1 MGLLRIWALP
11 AAVLASAACLASA
24 ASFDEKKAFIYDVAP
39 KVRIAGSGFDA
50 LDASTLKLNFAP
62 KLAKDTDYKLEIQS
76 STVMVLSLQEDK
88 KWIKLD
94 DGASPTPLYLSSASS
109 GDDTLLEDSV
119 QIATILPAPTVDA
132 SSKEIYMKTT
142 PRLVIN
148 GTNFNLKS
156 TELFF
161 DPPLQEGTAI
171 QKQLMSSTQIALS
184 KHFSF
189 DDPNVW
195 APEPGPLKVV
205 AINTGGGRL
214 ALKPEDGGVVIAEI
228 QADLEGHG
236 VSVQSH
242 ESFDIYQST
251 KSIQIAG
258 EGFVDGIKVRFGNA
272 LRGGGTNFTISDVQ
286 PDVMTLDL
294 VEGSTWRKNRD
305 ALPGALILL
314 AADAGD
320 GWVPLGPTAAK
331 AGRKVATVFEDPSV
345 VASDVEIFRTHTHE
359 LQIVGTGFNKLAR
372 PMIDF
377 EPPLDSSSVVVD
389 VVNRTMIRLS
399 LSPGASQWTAAE
411 NLGPLTIKGMDTGAG
426 MQVFDAPVTVATV
439 VSDSDVHESGVQ
451 VYPIYGQ
458 PKYQSAKEPLT
469 ITGTGFK
476 GEPVLN
482 FEPAIWADKN
492 YTVTVVSDTE
502 LKLDLVDGSMWSKY
516 AGALMV
522 KGINVGD
529 GDVELAG
536 GKGVKV
542 ATILEDPVVKSAE
555 MHIYATHTKH
565 FPVRGSGFLAEL
577 DGASK
582 PPTIVID
589 GISAANY
596 KIQDNWRN
604 GVMNLQLLEGKSW
617 ATVPAGGTTP
627 LKVMS
632 IDTGAGKVT
641 FPGGVEIA
649 MVAEDSPTALCEDSC
664 TFADDGM
671 CDEPGVAFGGGA
683 GYGSSYSSYYSD
695 ILSYN
700 PYGLGWG
707 YDDDANSF
715 LGTNDYSGMYRYAGY
730 STTYQYYGMTMSDDG
745 FFNGMSPCEV
755 GTDCTDCGVQ
765 YVAEGTCTNTCQ
777 HSRDGYCDDPRS
789 SGVCPSGTD
798 CQDCGPWG
806 DANSNFTETTFYQ
819 SSSWFDDDDWEM
831 LWNDDGNS
839 MLYGQEM
846 NAQPVYKRDWDDHKV
861 INKEA
866 AGASTIFV
874 DVLWAMV
881 VLVGCSM
888 SLGGC
893 MVAYRH
899 FKAGGGGAPMYLPV
913 QAAEEVELSRR
924 GAGTEQTPDVVRI
937 G

>member
-11 AAVLASAACLASA
+11 AALLATVSCLASA
-24 ASFDEKKAFIYDVAP
+24 ASFEEKIAMVYDVAP
-39 KVRIAGSGFDA
+39 KVRIYGQGFDT
-50 LDASTLKLNFAP
+50 LDASTLKLSFAP
-62 KLAKDTDYKLEIQS
+62 KLKVDEDYKIEIQS
-76 STVMVLSLQEDK
+76 ATTMVLTLQPDK
-88 KWIKLD
+88 RWMTLD
-94 DGASPTPLYLSSASS
+94 DGASPTALYLAGASA
-109 GDDTLLEDSV
+109 GDDTLVEESV
-119 QIATILPAPTVDA
+119 QIATIVASPAVEA

-142 PRLVIN
+142 PRLVVN
-148 GTNFNLKS
+148 GTNFNTKN
-156 TELFF
+156 TELYF
-161 DPPLQEGTAI
+161 DPPLQEGTVI
-171 QKQLMSSTQIALS
+171 QKQILSSTQIALT
-184 KHFSF
+184 KVFKW

-195 APEPGPLKVV
+195 SPEPGPLKVV
-205 AINTGGGRL
+205 AINTGAGRL
-214 ALKPEDGGVVIAEI
+214 GLKPEDGGVVIAEI
-228 QADLEGHG
+228 QADLDGHG

-242 ESFDIYQST
+242 ESLDIYQST
-251 KSIQIAG
+251 KSIEIQG
-258 EGFVDGIKVRFGNA
+258 SGFVDNMKVRFGNA
-272 LRGGGTNFTISDVQ
+272 LRGGGTNFTVTDMQ
-286 PDVMTLDL
+286 PNKMTLEL
-294 VEGSTWRKNRD
+294 VEGSTWRRNPD

-314 AADAGD
+314 AAEAGD

-345 VASDVEIFRTHTHE
+345 EPSDVEIFRTHTHE

-377 EPPLDSSSVVVD
+377 EPALDSSGIYVD

-399 LSPGASQWTAAE
+399 LSTTSSQWTAEE
-411 NLGPLTIKGMDTGAG
+411 NLGPLTIK
-426 MQVFDAPVTVATV
+426 
-439 VSDSDVHESGVQ
+439 SS
-451 VYPIYGQ
+451 
-458 PKYQSAKEPLT
+458 KEPIT
-469 ITGTGFK
+469 ISGTGFK

-482 FEPAIWADKN
+482 FEPAIWAGQN
-492 YTVTVVSDTE
+492 YTLTVVSEGE
-502 LKLDLVDGSMWSKY
+502 LKLELMEGSKWSKY
-516 AGALMV
+516 AGALIL

-529 GDVELAG
+529 GDVELTG
-536 GKGVKV
+536 GRKV
-542 ATILEDPVVKSAE
+542 ATILEDPVVKPGE
-555 MHIYATHTKH
+555 MHIYTTHTKH

-582 PPTIVID
+582 PPAIVID
-589 GISAANY
+589 KISSSNY
-596 KIQDNWRN
+596 KVQDNWRN
-604 GVMNLQLLEGKSW
+604 GVMNLQLLDGSSW
-617 ATVPAGGTTP
+617 ATVPAGGTTS
-627 LKVMS
+627 LKIMS
-632 IDTGAGKVT
+632 IDTGAGPVT
-641 FPGGVEIA
+641 FPGGIEIA
-649 MVAEDSPTALCEDSC
+649 MVAEDSLTALCEDSC
-664 TFADDGM
+664 SFADDGQ
-671 CDEPGVAFGGGA
+671 CDEPGVAFGGGYN
-683 GYGSSYSSYYSD
+683 YGGPSYSSYYSD

-730 STTYQYYGMTMSDDG
+730 ETTYQYYGMTMSDDG

-831 LWNDDGNS
+831 LWSDDAI
-839 MLYGQEM
+839 LDGQEM
-846 NAQPVYKRDWDDHKV
+846 NAQPVYKRDWNDHKV

-924 GAGTEQTPDVVRI
+924 GGGAEQTPDVVRI